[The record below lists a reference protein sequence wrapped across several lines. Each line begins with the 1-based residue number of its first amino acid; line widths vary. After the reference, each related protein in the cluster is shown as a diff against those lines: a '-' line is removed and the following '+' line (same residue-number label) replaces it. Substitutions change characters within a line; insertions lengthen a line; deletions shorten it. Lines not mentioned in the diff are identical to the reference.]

1 MPQRLRPG
9 DAVATNAEALCEAH
23 EIRIALH
30 TGSGSLSLTVQDD
43 GRGLAAPANA
53 SIAGGL
59 GLMGIE
65 ERVRELGGT
74 LAIRSQAGKG
84 TWLNASIP
92 LPTGA
97 EN

>member
-1 MPQRLRPG
+1 VVQ
-9 DAVATNAEALCEAH
+9 EALTNCARHAEAH

-30 TGSGSLSLTVQDD
+30 TGAGRLSLTVQDD
-43 GRGLAAPANA
+43 GRGLAPLDPLSEA
-53 SIAGGL
+53 SGL

-74 LAIRSQAGKG
+74 LAIRSQVGKG

-92 LPTGA
+92 LPNGA
-97 EN
+97 EI